1 MNETYW
7 LQVRFGIVNYTLV
20 FATVRLTVRA
30 PILRFYEEKHT
41 MQPSR
46 FALWQGY
53 HKTRGGL
60 DWLSGAD
67 QLGKTFVDVYEGRRI
82 EENTLQYCCSSIEGS
97 IVEAYEVIGPSGSG
111 SNTTYGTRAVATLD
125 RVDKIAVHRPRSR

>member
-1 MNETYW
+1 M
-7 LQVRFGIVNYTLV
+7 LV

-30 PILRFYEEKHT
+30 PILRFCEEKHT
-41 MQPSR
+41 RQPSR

>member
-1 MNETYW
+1 M
-7 LQVRFGIVNYTLV
+7 
-20 FATVRLTVRA
+20 
-30 PILRFYEEKHT
+30 
-41 MQPSR
+41 
-46 FALWQGY
+46 
-53 HKTRGGL
+53 
-60 DWLSGAD
+60 SGAD
-67 QLGKTFVDVYEGRRI
+67 QLGKTFVDEDEGRRI